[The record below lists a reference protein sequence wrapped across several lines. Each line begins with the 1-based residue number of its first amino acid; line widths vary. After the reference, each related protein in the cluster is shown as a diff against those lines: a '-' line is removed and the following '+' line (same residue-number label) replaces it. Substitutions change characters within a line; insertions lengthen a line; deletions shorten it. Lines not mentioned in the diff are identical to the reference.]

1 MKRALLVAMGMFL
14 VTAGALAQGNVLFQ
28 SKNANPVVN
37 FKILNPDGTV
47 AEGGG
52 KYTVELW
59 GAPGATGGSLAPLMG
74 IKGAASAA
82 PIQTLLS
89 GTTGYFAG
97 GSWSVNGLAADAVSQ
112 FQVVVFET
120 QYGSYDKQTAGF
132 YGKGEIFNLSLTA
145 PPATPAA
152 MIGGKDI
159 TLVAVPEPSILAL
172 GVLGLGAFMLR
183 RRS

>member
-28 SKNANPVVN
+28 SKVTNPAVN
-37 FKILNPDGTV
+37 FKILNPDGTA
-47 AEGGG
+47 AEAG
-52 KYTVELW
+52 KYTVQLW
-59 GAPGATGGSLAPLMG
+59 GASGVTGGSLSPLMG
-74 IKGAASAA
+74 SKAGATAELIQA
-82 PIQTLLS
+82 PLTLA
-89 GTTGYFAG
+89 TGYFAG
-97 GSWSVNGLAADAVSQ
+97 GSWSVDGIAAGTESQ

-120 QYGSYDKQTAGF
+120 QYGSYANQTAGF
-132 YGKGEIFNLSLTA
+132 YGMGNIFHLSLTA

-152 MIGGKDI
+152 MAGASDV